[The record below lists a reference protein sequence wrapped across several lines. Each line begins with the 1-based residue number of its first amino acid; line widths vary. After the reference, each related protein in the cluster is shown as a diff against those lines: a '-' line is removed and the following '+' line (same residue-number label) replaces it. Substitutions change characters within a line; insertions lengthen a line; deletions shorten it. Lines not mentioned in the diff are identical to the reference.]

1 MIVGESVNMAK
12 DATGA
17 TKEVIEA
24 YVQAIDPAKGGEFAE
39 SAVLEEASKDMP
51 MIREFKPF
59 GLTHAQEEVDRL
71 QKDSD
76 SRDKK
81 AIESALASAITAEM
95 IAQQAVTDALPQDK
109 DAKIK
114 VLTEAQT
121 KLAAAKK
128 AKEDLEQLE
137 LQLSEAKRHL
147 AEQKTSTEAVRRV
160 PPTGEALA
168 QYTTELTNGA
178 IAEISAKHQGEVN
191 RLTAKRNEAV
201 ALKQAISDPAERERL
216 DADISRLQA
225 QIRAEEE
232 ELNKLKLMTDHPEI
246 FADFFRQMQNG
257 EIPKDDVEKVQKAL
271 EAGDGSQLLKDEFMG
286 EILKEKMEA
295 LKNRLAGSN
304 NEKMKSLFEKY
315 KPFLVTGGLAVFVLY
330 QIIIQ
335 AMDKEDGGKR

>member
-1 MIVGESVNMAK
+1 
-12 DATGA
+12 
-17 TKEVIEA
+17 
-24 YVQAIDPAKGGEFAE
+24 
-39 SAVLEEASKDMP
+39 
-51 MIREFKPF
+51 
-59 GLTHAQEEVDRL
+59 
-71 QKDSD
+71 
-76 SRDKK
+76 
-81 AIESALASAITAEM
+81 
-95 IAQQAVTDALPQDK
+95 
-109 DAKIK
+109 
-114 VLTEAQT
+114 
-121 KLAAAKK
+121 
-128 AKEDLEQLE
+128 
-137 LQLSEAKRHL
+137 
-147 AEQKTSTEAVRRV
+147 
-160 PPTGEALA
+160 
-168 QYTTELTNGA
+168 
-178 IAEISAKHQGEVN
+178 
-191 RLTAKRNEAV
+191 
-201 ALKQAISDPAERERL
+201 LKQAISDPAERERL